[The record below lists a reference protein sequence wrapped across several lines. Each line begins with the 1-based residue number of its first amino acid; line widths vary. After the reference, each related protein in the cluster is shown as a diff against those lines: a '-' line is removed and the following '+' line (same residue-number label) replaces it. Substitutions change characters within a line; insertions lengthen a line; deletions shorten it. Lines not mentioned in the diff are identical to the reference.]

1 MKFGI
6 FPNLGK
12 MNLFSYLPTLL
23 QILEKRGHTYLLPAT
38 MRKGLEEKGI
48 HGTFASLEELGHSDC
63 ILSIG
68 GDGSF
73 LGAARTFADYSVQ
86 MVGIHLGELGF
97 LNSITIRDT
106 ERRIKEIEKGQY
118 QLESRLF
125 IDSIQK
131 TLDGKERH
139 LTTVLNDIVI
149 GHAQIGQLARI
160 NLFIN
165 DHFIQEYAADGLII
179 SSPTGSTGYSL
190 SCGGP
195 VLGPTDDRM
204 IVVPICAHSLQRF
217 PVVLK
222 ASDVVKITVP
232 KREGTL
238 SISLDGSESCS
249 FAHTDTLLIKGVK
262 KPIRFI
268 RFSDQDFFGT
278 ITQKLVRKIC
288 EKN

>member
-12 MNLFSYLPTLL
+12 KDVFSYLPELMTLL
-23 QILEKRGHTYLLPAT
+23 EKKGQSYLLPSIMQA
-38 MRKGLEEKGI
+38 GLEKEGI
-48 HGTFASLEELGHSDC
+48 SGPFGSIEELGNTDC

-73 LGAARTFADYSVQ
+73 LGAARIFADYPVK
-86 MVGIHLGELGF
+86 MAGIHLGDLGF
-97 LNSITIRDT
+97 LNSITPKDT
-106 ERRIKEIEKGQY
+106 EKRIDQILQGDYKE
-118 QLESRLF
+118 ESRLY
-125 IDSIQK
+125 ISAVLHRK
-131 TLDGKERH
+131 DGREKK

-149 GHAQIGQLARI
+149 GHARIGQLCRI
-160 NLFIN
+160 NLAIN
-165 DHFIQEYAADGLII
+165 GHFIQEYAADGLII

-195 VLGPTDDRM
+195 VLGPDDDRM

-217 PVVLK
+217 PLVLK
-222 ASDVVKITVP
+222 SSDQVEITLP
-232 KREGTL
+232 PREGEL
-238 SISLDGSESCS
+238 HISLDGSESCQCNP
-249 FAHTDTLLIKGVK
+249 TDILQVQGVR

-268 RFSDQDFFGT
+268 RFYDQNFFGT

-288 EKN
+288 EK

>member
-12 MNLFSYLPTLL
+12 KNLFPYLPELLKTLEN
-23 QILEKRGHTYLLPAT
+23 QGNSYLLPRV
-38 MRKGLEEKGI
+38 MKKGLEAQGLKGPFGSI
-48 HGTFASLEELGHSDC
+48 EELGHTDC

-68 GDGSF
+68 GDGSY
-73 LGAARTFADYSVQ
+73 LGAARTFADYPVK

-97 LNSITIRDT
+97 LNNITPEDT
-106 ERRIKEIEKGQY
+106 EKRINQILIGDYIE
-118 QLESRLF
+118 ESRLF
-125 IDSIQK
+125 ISSLIRHQ
-131 TLDGKERH
+131 DGKEKP
-139 LTTVLNDIVI
+139 LTTVLNDIVV

-160 NLFIN
+160 NLFVN

-195 VLGPTDDRM
+195 VLGPGDDRM

-217 PVVLK
+217 PIVLK
-222 ASDVVKITVP
+222 SSDAVKITVP
-232 KREGTL
+232 EREGSL
-238 SISLDGSESCS
+238 SISLDGSESCT
-249 FAHTDTLLIKGVK
+249 FTHTDTLLIQGIQ

-268 RFSDQDFFGT
+268 RFRDQDFFGT
-278 ITQKLVRKIC
+278 ITRKLVRKIC
-288 EKN
+288 EN